1 MVQPAAMSD
10 SPPPSASVPREH
22 QELALLEGIATLIDS
37 ERDARVAMQGVLEVL
52 ARDTGLQRPTIW
64 LRTPGED
71 TVRVEAAVGMSESER
86 ARGAYRIGEGVTGAV
101 VASGTARIVEDV
113 DLEAAFLGRA
123 AQRRRLR
130 AKRTSYI
137 CVPLR
142 SAGQVLGAISADRV
156 GAFDATLVADARLL
170 HLVGSLIG
178 AGVLE
183 LYRALADGASPRSAD
198 AVEPALHP
206 DWMIGNSK
214 PMQAVYRAIAQVAAA
229 STTALIVGESGTG
242 KELVARALHEA
253 SDRADAAFIK
263 VNCGAIPEGVI
274 ESELFGHERGAFT
287 GAVAQRKGRFEL
299 ADGGTIFLDEIGE
312 LSPTMQVRLLRVL
325 QEREFERVGGTRT
338 LRTDVRV
345 IAATSRDLEALIELG
360 AFRPDLYYRL
370 HVFPIHVPPLR
381 ERGSDV
387 IALTDHFVSKFNK
400 RHLRSVRR
408 VATSA
413 LDALTAY
420 HWPGNVR
427 ELENCI
433 ERAVLISTDDVI
445 HAHNLPPSL
454 QTGATTGTETSGDLQ
469 VALDNLERALILD
482 ALKATEGNL
491 TRAAQQLNVTERI
504 MGLRVKKHAIDP
516 ARFRRTRS

>member
-1 MVQPAAMSD
+1 MTDPLAHD
-10 SPPPSASVPREH
+10 RSAPRDQ
-22 QELALLEGIATLIDS
+22 QELTLLEGIATLIDQQ
-37 ERDARVAMQGVLEVL
+37 RDARVAMQSVLEVL
-52 ARDTGLQRPTIW
+52 AQDTGLQRPTIW

-71 TVRVEAAVGMSESER
+71 TVRVEAAVGMSDSER
-86 ARGAYRIGEGVTGAV
+86 ARGQYRIGEGVTGAV
-101 VASGTARIVEDV
+101 VATGAPRIVEDV
-113 DLEAAFLGRA
+113 DLDAAFLGRA
-123 AQRRRLR
+123 TQRRRLR

-142 SAGQVLGAISADRV
+142 SGGQVLGAISADRV
-156 GAFDATLVADARLL
+156 GAVDATLVADARLL

-178 AGVLE
+178 AGVLAS
-183 LYRALADGASPRSAD
+183 YRALADAGGSRLHDTS
-198 AVEPALHP
+198 EPTVHP
-206 DWMIGNSK
+206 EWMIGHSK
-214 PMQAVYRAIAQVAAA
+214 PMLAVYRSIAQVAAA
-229 STTALIVGESGTG
+229 STTALVVGESGTG

-253 SDRADAAFIK
+253 SDRASAPFIK

-299 ADGGTIFLDEIGE
+299 ADGGTLFLDEVGE

-345 IAATSRDLEALIELG
+345 IAATSRDLEALIEQG

-387 IALTDHFVSKFNK
+387 IALTDHFVSKYNK

-454 QTGATTGTETSGDLQ
+454 QTGATTGTDTSGDLQ

-491 TRAAQQLNVTERI
+491 TRAAVQLNVTERI

-516 ARFRRTRS
+516 ARFKRARD